1 MFWTLEGGRLP
12 LLLVDVIDPRNRLLE
27 GRLDYALADRLPLQ
41 DEAAVVVLLLA
52 IDSLFLRT
60 YGLYR
65 HRLYMYMIQLSVSK
79 CCSDRLC

>member
-12 LLLVDVIDPRNRLLE
+12 LLLVDVIDPRKRLLE
-27 GRLDYALADRLPLQ
+27 GRLDYALADRLPLE

-52 IDSLFLRT
+52 IDLLFLRT
-60 YGLYR
+60 YGPYC
-65 HRLYMYMIQLSVSK
+65 HRLSDSTVGLHLK